1 MFDRI
6 DWIDASLLSDL
17 PCFKYDS
24 IISNGDLNNVS
35 DGIENLI
42 IGNGCLNELKRIHF
56 SRFMNVRMI
65 DVGYDSLGNVESV
78 VISSLM
84 VYDWLIWSS

>member
-1 MFDRI
+1 M
-6 DWIDASLLSDL
+6 LSDHVD
-17 PCFKYDS
+17 FKNDVVVN
-24 IISNGDLNNVS
+24 IDELNNVS
-35 DGIENLI
+35 DVIECLI

-84 VYDWLIWSS
+84 VYD